1 MKTGERTKHELL
13 APAGSPEALDAAI
26 AAGADAVYFGASKFN
41 ARINAENFDREKI
54 ERAIVKCRNY
64 GVRSNIAFNTL
75 VYGREISAAL
85 EEAEFLYKCGA
96 DALILAD
103 FGLASLIKEK
113 FPDIE
118 LHGSTQMSVHSLEGA
133 KFLAD
138 YGFDRV
144 VVARE
149 LDRDSIRYIS
159 ENSPIETE
167 MFVHGALCVSHSGQ
181 CLFSS
186 IVGGRSGNRGE
197 CAQPCRLPYSGGY
210 PLSLRDNCLASHF
223 ADVMELG
230 AASYKI
236 EGRMKS
242 PAYVYG
248 TVSVYRR
255 LIDEN
260 RSATDAELREL
271 ADLFSR
277 SGFTDGYY
285 TSKLDK
291 SMNGIRTDADKQK
304 TVTEAE
310 FDIKSRRR
318 EVQVEADVLKDEPV
332 KVTVSVE
339 TDRGQISASA
349 LGDPPEA
356 ARTAPMD
363 AEAIKKNL
371 IKFGSTD
378 FNCNPENVKIRLGE
392 GLMLPVSRLNALR
405 REAVAALEEKLRPS
419 RRVIEATPVLNTTP
433 VSFKPYRSAR
443 FENPAAVT
451 STAREYF
458 DIIYLPLEK
467 FDGRVANGVI
477 LPPVVLDRELE
488 SVRNAL
494 KTAKESGAVHALVGN
509 IGHIVT
515 ARELGFVCHGDF
527 RLNVSSEYSLSEALS
542 WGLSDVIPSPELTLA
557 RLSDLGLCASS
568 NAVIYGRLP
577 LMLLEK
583 CAIKQVSG
591 CDTCAKGVAELVD
604 RRGEHFPVFRHDGH
618 RNTVYN
624 SRVTYMADKKSDL
637 ERANILGGHFIF
649 TTETAAEV
657 DSIIE
662 AYKNVSKSDKP
673 FRRI

>member
-1 MKTGERTKHELL
+1 MKTGERTKSELL

-54 ERAIVKCRNY
+54 ERAIAKCRNF

-85 EEAEFLYKCGA
+85 DEAEFLYKCGA

-103 FGLASLIKEK
+103 FGLASIIKEK

-133 KFLAD
+133 KFLAS

-144 VVARE
+144 VIARE
-149 LDRDSIRYIS
+149 LDRDSIAYIC

-167 MFVHGALCVSHSGQ
+167 MFIHGALCVSHSGQ

-197 CAQPCRLPYSGGY
+197 CAQPCRLPYSGAY
-210 PLSLRDNCLASHF
+210 PLSLKDNCLAGHF
-223 ADVMELG
+223 ADVMGLG

-260 RSATDAELREL
+260 RSATESELREL

-285 TSKLDK
+285 TSRLDK

-304 TVTEAE
+304 SVSDAE
-310 FDIKSRRR
+310 FDVKSRRR
-318 EVQVEADVLKDEPV
+318 EVTVEADVHEGVPA
-332 KVTVSVE
+332 KVTVSIN
-339 TDRGQISASA
+339 TGRGIISASA
-349 LGDPPEA
+349 EGDIPER
-356 ARTAPMD
+356 ARTAPLD
-363 AEAIKKNL
+363 NESVKKNL
-371 IKFGSTD
+371 VKFGSTD
-378 FNCNPENVKIRLGE
+378 FNCDPEKVKIRLGE
-392 GLMLPVSRLNALR
+392 GLMLPVSKINALR
-405 REAVAALEEKLRPS
+405 REAIAALEEKLRPS
-419 RRVIEATPVLNTTP
+419 RRVVEATPEPNTAP
-433 VSFKPYRSAR
+433 ADFKPYKSAR
-443 FENPAAVT
+443 FENSAVIT
-451 STAREYF
+451 ASAREYF
-458 DIIYLPLEK
+458 DVIYLPLEK
-467 FDGRVANGVI
+467 FDGCAANGVI
-477 LPPVVLDRELE
+477 LPPVVLDKELD
-488 SVRNAL
+488 SVRKAL
-494 KTAKESGAVHALVGN
+494 SSAKENGAVHALVGN
-509 IGHIVT
+509 VGHIAL

-527 RLNVSSEYSLSEALS
+527 RLNVSNEYSLSEALS
-542 WGLSDVIPSPELTLA
+542 WGLCDVIPSPELTLA
-557 RLSDLGLCASS
+557 RLADIGLSASS

-591 CDTCAKGVAELVD
+591 CDSCARGEAELVD

-637 ERANILGGHFIF
+637 DRANILGGHFIF
-649 TTETAAEV
+649 TTESAAEV
-657 DSIIE
+657 DKIIK
-662 AYKNVSKSDKP
+662 AYKNSYKSDEP